1 MKKLTVLLT
10 VLIVLSNISICSF
23 AFETTDDERSVHAF
37 ASEFLNKYYSNVYRK
52 TEYDLSKSTIASF
65 DDTPQIKNEIF
76 EKAKE
81 YEDEIRDN
89 HHYRYHEDNIFLWEA
104 EECDENGACLPPD
117 PDPDTRP
124 VAIQYDSTAI
134 EDVIS
139 SFPVFIEKKASY
151 WKSVKQ
157 YIPKSNVSYILSPQ
171 RVTVSEIG
179 FAYIDS
185 GDLYIL
191 LYRYRA
197 PDENMWIVCDVS
209 TFYDEYDEK
218 YRFHSEDMDVE
229 KELLSKG
236 FVPLSENKDDVA
248 DTDTD
253 SSDENVNIAH
263 DAPKKSNP
271 TNIIPW
277 VICGIEAV
285 AIIAL
290 VIALVLKKSNKIRAA
305 ENKNIL
311 SE

>member
-1 MKKLTVLLT
+1 M
-10 VLIVLSNISICSF
+10 
-23 AFETTDDERSVHAF
+23 
-37 ASEFLNKYYSNVYRK
+37 
-52 TEYDLSKSTIASF
+52 
-65 DDTPQIKNEIF
+65 
-76 EKAKE
+76 
-81 YEDEIRDN
+81 
-89 HHYRYHEDNIFLWEA
+89 
-104 EECDENGACLPPD
+104 
-117 PDPDTRP
+117 
-124 VAIQYDSTAI
+124 
-134 EDVIS
+134 
-139 SFPVFIEKKASY
+139 
-151 WKSVKQ
+151 
-157 YIPKSNVSYILSPQ
+157 
-171 RVTVSEIG
+171 TVSESG

-209 TFYDEYDEK
+209 TFYDEYDEE